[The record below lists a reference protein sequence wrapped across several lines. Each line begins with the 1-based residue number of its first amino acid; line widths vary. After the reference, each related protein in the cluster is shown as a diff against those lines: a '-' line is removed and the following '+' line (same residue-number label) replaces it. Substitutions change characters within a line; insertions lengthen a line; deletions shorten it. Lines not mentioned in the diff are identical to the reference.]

1 MKAKH
6 LLTIAVSFFAATVMA
21 QATVPTF
28 TVEQDGSFILEM
40 GERGHVAYADWNND
54 GYMDCLMYRNGAQ
67 PMLWKNN
74 GDNTFTNVIGEQEEL
89 AHASLFAAS
98 VMWLDYDND
107 ACLDLIVTGWA
118 TENTPSTATVFVFH
132 NEGPE
137 KNYFLA
143 ENFELE
149 EDVFYP
155 YARDNEEHNQTIMFP
170 ADFNNDGYTD
180 ILFCGGRTVKDGVSE
195 RQVTIWVNDQNG
207 SFKAN
212 ENPEFYLTNSGACY
226 AADFNND
233 GLMDICTTGWDDQV
247 GDTKTTT
254 VYLNM
259 GDLTFEAIRGFGYG
273 STQGIVFPIDYNNDG
288 MLDLLETGRNC
299 NFDNWGGRAMLYVN
313 DGSGKNWRMVDE
325 TDTWLEGRE
334 SKLSFADINNDGNTD
349 FASSGWPGPVGV
361 YLSNGDLSFEDVTEA
376 LPNRTY
382 CRMGDLNFVDINND
396 GLMELHLYGYRDGG
410 NNEGPDHENWPNV
423 ESPTWPNYITYIGG
437 VEPNQAP
444 GAPIDVIAEQD
455 EDDVVLYWESP
466 TDDDTTPL
474 AALRYNV
481 YAKNLATGAVF
492 CLTPANIENG
502 FIRVNRVQALLNS
515 TTYTFKGMKLE
526 EYEFGVQAVDNGA
539 RGGMFAKAV
548 DASTVE
554 KIKDAH
560 VAVYAL
566 NGVINIMN
574 GDEAPAQYTV
584 YAAHGAQ
591 VAAGSVAGA
600 RQAEVALAGGVY
612 VVKVTGANGVVVAKV
627 VL

>member
-410 NNEGPDHENWPNV
+410 NDEGPDHENWPNV

-554 KIKDAH
+554 KVKDAH

>member
-89 AHASLFAAS
+89 ALASLFAAS

-118 TENTPSTATVFVFH
+118 TESTPSTAAVFVFH

-143 ENFELE
+143 ENLELE

-361 YLSNGDLSFEDVTEA
+361 YLSNGDLSFEDVTEF

-466 TDDDTTPL
+466 TDDDTTPF

-554 KIKDAH
+554 KVKDAH

>member
-21 QATVPTF
+21 QATIPTF

-118 TENTPSTATVFVFH
+118 TESTPSTATVFVFH

-349 FASSGWPGPVGV
+349 FATSGWPGPVGV

-554 KIKDAH
+554 TVKDAH

>member
-132 NEGPE
+132 HEGPE

-410 NNEGPDHENWPNV
+410 NDEGPDHENWPNV
-423 ESPTWPNYITYIGG
+423 DSPTWPNSITYIGG
-437 VEPNQAP
+437 VEPNKAP

-554 KIKDAH
+554 KVKDAH